1 MKILFV
7 NYEYPPLGGGGGVM
21 NAQIAQELAKRHDVT
36 VLTSQGLG
44 LPRANVENG
53 VKVERVPVFFR
64 KGQATANLH
73 SMLAFIPFAI
83 SAGKK
88 LARANSYDVINTH
101 FVLPTGPVG
110 DALSRFAGIPNV
122 LTVHGGDLYDPSKF
136 TSPHRHPLLRL
147 WIRYLLRSAD
157 VVVGQ
162 SNNTLENVRHYYTPE
177 IKGVRIP
184 LGIFRPKDYSASRA
198 QYGFAQDDIL
208 LVTVGRL
215 IARKAVHQLIAM
227 LSGLRTERAHLLVV
241 GSGPA
246 EDSLREEARARGL
259 EHRVHFM
266 GYIEEAEK
274 FRLLGISDVYVS
286 TAQHEGFCLAFLEAM
301 ACKLPIISYD
311 HGGHMDYLKD
321 EVTGFVVPLNNLE
334 LFTHRCARLIE
345 EADLRQRFGANNL
358 DLVEDYY
365 IDSCASRYESE
376 FYQAVAMKRHAHHV
390 SWFQSSRPSTD

>member
-44 LPRANVENG
+44 LPRTSVENE

-73 SMLAFIPFAI
+73 SMLAFIPMAI

-88 LARANSYDVINTH
+88 LVLANSYDVINTH

-110 DALSRFAGIPNV
+110 NALSRFANIPNV

-136 TSPHRHPLLRL
+136 TSPHRHLFLRI

-162 SNNTLENVRHYYTPE
+162 SNNTLENLRRYYTPE
-177 IKGVRIP
+177 IQGVRIP
-184 LGIFRPKDYSASRA
+184 LGIFRPKGYSASRA
-198 QYGFAQDDIL
+198 QYGFAPEDIL

-227 LSGLRTERAHLLVV
+227 LSRLKNKHVHLLVV

-246 EDSLREEARARGL
+246 EYSLREGAQASGL
-259 EHRVHFM
+259 ENQVHFM
-266 GYIEEAEK
+266 GYVEEEEK
-274 FRLLGISDVYVS
+274 FRLLGISDIYVS
-286 TAQHEGFCLAFLEAM
+286 TAQHEGFCLSFLEAM
-301 ACKLPIISYD
+301 ACKLPIVSYD
-311 HGGHMDYLKD
+311 NGGHMDYLKD
-321 EVTGFVVPLNNLE
+321 EETGYIVPLNNLD
-334 LFTHRCARLIE
+334 LFTKRCALLIE
-345 EADLRQRFGANNL
+345 QADLRHRLGLNNL
-358 DLVEDYY
+358 NLVENYY
-365 IDSCASRYESE
+365 IDSCASMYESE
-376 FYQAVAMKRHAHHV
+376 FNRAVSMKRPSHHA
-390 SWFQSSRPSTD
+390 SWYQFIRPSID